1 MTPVSEACAIRFEPA
16 RPEHADNF
24 MVMMRALEQADPGTT
39 PFDEQRRRTI
49 FDQFVRDPTYGRAW
63 LIVEGTRHVGYLVLT
78 VSFSFEYR
86 GCDAY
91 IDELYI
97 AEQCRGRGIGR
108 RAMEFIEGIARELG
122 VNAVHLEVSR
132 DNRAA
137 LELYRRTGYVD
148 HGRYL
153 MTKWLERGKS

>member
-1 MTPVSEACAIRFEPA
+1 VSDTPAIRFEPA
-16 RPEHADNF
+16 RPEHADI
-24 MVMMRALEQADPGTT
+24 VIAMMRALEQADPGTT
-39 PFDEQRRRTI
+39 PFDGQRRRVI
-49 FDQFVRDPTYGRAW
+49 FDQFVRDSPYGRAW
-63 LIVEGTRHVGYLVLT
+63 LITEADRPAGYVVLT

-97 AEQCRGRGIGR
+97 AEEHRGRGIGR
-108 RAMEFIEGIARELG
+108 RAMEFVEMKARQMG
-122 VNAVHLEVSR
+122 VNAMHLEVSPA
-132 DNRAA
+132 NAAA
-137 LELYRRTGYVD
+137 LELYSRSGYVG

>member
-1 MTPVSEACAIRFEPA
+1 VSDPQPIRFEPA
-16 RPEHADNF
+16 RPEHADIF
-24 MVMMRALEQADPGTT
+24 ITMMRALEQADPGKT

-49 FDQFVRDPTYGRAW
+49 FDQFVRDSPYGRAW
-63 LIVEGTRHVGYLVLT
+63 LIVEGERPAGYVVLT

-97 AEQCRGRGIGR
+97 AEEHRGRGIGR
-108 RAMEFIEGIARELG
+108 QAMEFVETVARELG
-122 VNAVHLEVSR
+122 VNAMHLEVSR
-132 DNRAA
+132 DNEAA
-137 LELYRRTGYVD
+137 LELYRRIGYID

-153 MTKWLERGKS
+153 MTKWLEHGES

>member
-1 MTPVSEACAIRFEPA
+1 VNDLHQIRFEPA
-16 RPEHADNF
+16 RPEHADI
-24 MVMMRALEQADPGTT
+24 VIAMMRALEQADPGTT
-39 PFDEQRRRTI
+39 PFDEQHRRVI
-49 FDQFVRDPTYGRAW
+49 FDQFVRDTPYGRAW
-63 LIVEGTRHVGYLVLT
+63 LIVEADRPVGYVVLT

-97 AEQCRGRGIGR
+97 AEEHRGRGIGR
-108 RAMEFIEGIARELG
+108 RAMAFVEKMARELG
-122 VNAVHLEVSR
+122 VNAMHLEVSR
-132 DNRAA
+132 DNTAA
-137 LELYRRTGYVD
+137 LELYRRIGYVD